1 MFDQVVAFGA
11 STAKS
16 RVSPGLMAR
25 RSCSRR
31 THKLHGEGG
40 EGAATVSN
48 MSHPPPRAASTGNP
62 THQST
67 CQRLLP
73 KLTTTESD
81 VSSRPA
87 LHPAVRSPHQSL
99 RSLARP
105 STRRDARDSP
115 LHTISSAPLRLPSSR
130 PLAGMSSLVLVVV
143 VLPESMPAG
152 RVARLSTEQR
162 MQHVSPPQTW

>member
-1 MFDQVVAFGA
+1 VFDQVVAFGA

-48 MSHPPPRAASTGNP
+48 RSHPPPRAASTGNP

-99 RSLARP
+99 EV
-105 STRRDARDSP
+105 
-115 LHTISSAPLRLPSSR
+115 SR
-130 PLAGMSSLVLVVV
+130 PALHAPRCSGLTVAHNLLRALAPAVVEAIGGDELVGVGCRR
-143 VLPESMPAG
+143 PA
-152 RVARLSTEQR
+152 RIHARWSRRALK
-162 MQHVSPPQTW
+162 H